1 MERQG
6 EWPVRKNKVLLFY
19 NPSAGNGLFKN
30 NLDLIIEKF
39 QKRKLFI
46 VPVRAD
52 RKSVLN
58 EIMRDMDPAE
68 YKKVIAAGG
77 DGTINVLVNAMIQHN
92 INLPIAIFPSG
103 TANDF
108 AYYFDLPHDLDSM
121 VKIALEERYTYTDI
135 GRTND
140 KYFVNVAAMGFLVD
154 ISQRT
159 DPNIK
164 STLGIIS
171 YYLKGVAEIP
181 NLRPIPVKITSEEYT
196 AEDRIYFMIVMN
208 GRSAGG
214 FKRIAP
220 QAEVNDGL
228 LDVVILKEMPIIE
241 FAPLLFNVMTGQLY
255 EDKNV
260 VFFRTKKLCIESEHE
275 VGTDIDGEKGADLP
289 LEIEVVPKKF
299 RVNTAMNNMEGA
311 RW

>member
-1 MERQG
+1 M
-6 EWPVRKNKVLLFY
+6 KKHKVLLFY
-19 NPSAGNGLFKN
+19 NPNAGNGLFKS

-39 QKRKLFI
+39 QKKKMFL

-52 RKSVLN
+52 RKGILN
-58 EIMRDMDPAE
+58 EVMRDMNPDE
-68 YKKVIAAGG
+68 YRKVIVAGG
-77 DGTINVLVNAMIQHN
+77 DGSINIMINAMMQYN
-92 INLPIAIFPSG
+92 IDLPIAIFPSG

-135 GRTND
+135 GRVND

-154 ISQRT
+154 VSQKT

-164 STLGIIS
+164 NTIGIIS
-171 YYLKGVAEIP
+171 YYLKGVSEIP
-181 NLRPIPVKITSEEYT
+181 NLKPISVKITSEEYKS
-196 AEDRIYFMIVMN
+196 EDRIYFMLVMN

-220 QAEVNDGL
+220 MAEVNDGL
-228 LDVVILKEMPIIE
+228 LDVMLFKEMPILE
-241 FAPLLFNVMTGQLY
+241 FAPLLFNVMTGQHQ
-255 EDKNV
+255 ENKNV
-260 VFFRTKKLCIESEHE
+260 AFFRTKKLYIESEQQ
-275 VGTDIDGEKGADLP
+275 VGTDIDGEKGVDLP
-289 LEIEVVPKKF
+289 LEIEVLPRKF
-299 RVNTAMNNMEGA
+299 RINTEMRNMEGA